1 MRGVEECDARIRLT
15 PSRVAIIRAGLG
27 EEENVARAYELEPRE
42 VDLVVEALTLYRDR
56 RAEYV
61 PGMRQKEEASPTQ
74 ITPDEA
80 IDVVQRCNALIS
92 RLSDA

>member
-1 MRGVEECDARIRLT
+1 
-15 PSRVAIIRAGLG
+15 
-27 EEENVARAYELEPRE
+27 VARAYELEPRE

-80 IDVVQRCNALIS
+80 IDAVQRCNALIS

>member
-1 MRGVEECDARIRLT
+1 
-15 PSRVAIIRAGLG
+15 
-27 EEENVARAYELEPRE
+27 VARAYEIEPRD
-42 VDLVVEALTLYRDR
+42 VDLIVEALTLYRDR

-61 PGMRQKEEASPTQ
+61 PGMRQKEETSPTQ

-80 IDVVQRCNALIS
+80 SDVVQRCDALIS

>member
-1 MRGVEECDARIRLT
+1 VPTDVLLT
-15 PSRVAIIRAGLG
+15 PSWLG
-27 EEENVARAYELEPRE
+27 SHHPGGARREEGNVARAYELEPRE

-80 IDVVQRCNALIS
+80 SDVVQRCDALIS

>member
-1 MRGVEECDARIRLT
+1 M
-15 PSRVAIIRAGLG
+15 
-27 EEENVARAYELEPRE
+27 ARAYELEPRE
-42 VDLVVEALTLYRDR
+42 VDLIVEALALYRDR
-56 RAEYV
+56 RTEYV

-80 IDVVQRCNALIS
+80 SDVVQRCDALIS

>member
-1 MRGVEECDARIRLT
+1 
-15 PSRVAIIRAGLG
+15 
-27 EEENVARAYELEPRE
+27 
-42 VDLVVEALTLYRDR
+42 
-56 RAEYV
+56 
-61 PGMRQKEEASPTQ
+61 MRQKEEASPTQ